1 MPPALG
7 LGPTLTPLSALQ
19 FSSLREEK
27 KQQGIMGL
35 IEKENLILRQVMARA
50 PLRPGLGYRPV
61 GWGTMMDKIR
71 LENLHSGAGP
81 LNPLGSP
88 GNGWAGWQEPEALCL
103 IFWEDAVRIAQEQLW
118 LHS

>member
-1 MPPALG
+1 
-7 LGPTLTPLSALQ
+7 
-19 FSSLREEK
+19 
-27 KQQGIMGL
+27 MGL
-35 IEKENLILRQVMARA
+35 IEKENLILQQVMARA

-118 LHS
+118 PHS